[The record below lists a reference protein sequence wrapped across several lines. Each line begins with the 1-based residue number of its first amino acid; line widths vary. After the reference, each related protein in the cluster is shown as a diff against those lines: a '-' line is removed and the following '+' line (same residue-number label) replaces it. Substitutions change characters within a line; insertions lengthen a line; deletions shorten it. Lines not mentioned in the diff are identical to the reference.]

1 MRQETTKEIE
11 EKKDQMSEKKNI
23 TILFEENDYVQTLKE
38 IKNKLTTSSLDK
50 SNLDKSSN

>member
-38 IKNKLTTSSLDK
+38 I
-50 SNLDKSSN
+50 